1 MATIEVFTGP
11 MFAGKTTG
19 LIDRMVF
26 FAGAGVKT
34 LLIKHASDTRYAGT
48 AVVTHAGVALEA
60 RPATDVDALHNLVA
74 SHPEVRVVGVD
85 EAQFFNHGIVAW
97 ARDLRM
103 RGVTVVLAGLDRES
117 NGNYFGPMPW
127 LLAHADVV
135 HKLSAECEC
144 GLKAYQT
151 RRKTSAPS
159 GMVGGAERYEVLC
172 WTCWFRKQG
181 EVY

>member
-1 MATIEVFTGP
+1 MATIEIFTGP

-26 FAGAGVKT
+26 YSGAGVKT

-48 AVVTHAGVALEA
+48 AVTTHSGIALECKPA
-60 RPATDVDALHNLVA
+60 RDVDELHALVLEH
-74 SHPEVRVVGVD
+74 SEVKVVGVD
-85 EAQFFNHGIVAW
+85 EAQFFTQGIVSW

-117 NGNYFGPMPW
+117 NGNYFGAMPW

-135 HKLSAECEC
+135 HKLAGECEC
-144 GLKAYQT
+144 GLKAHQT
-151 RRKTSAPS
+151 RRRAMAPE
-159 GMVGGAERYEVLC
+159 GMVGGAERYESLC
-172 WTCWFRKQG
+172 WTCWFRKAG
-181 EVY
+181 EV

>member
-19 LIDRMVF
+19 LIDRMVS

-34 LLIKHASDTRYAGT
+34 LLIKHASDTRYAT
-48 AVVTHAGVALEA
+48 SAVTTHSGVALEA
-60 RPATDVDALHNLVA
+60 KPATDVDALHNLVA

-85 EAQFFNHGIVAW
+85 EAQFFSQGIVAW

-151 RRKTSAPS
+151 RRRTSAPS

-172 WTCWFRKQG
+172 WSCWFRKQG